1 MTLVPVLVAHC
12 ITQNVRIFV
21 PKPLDIP
28 CIPWYYVFVE
38 QMFKTKY
45 ALPYPEL
52 SPIYLLLG
60 GRVFPLLSPSPDR
73 CGGEQYLALLDAF
86 LA

>member
-1 MTLVPVLVAHC
+1 M
-12 ITQNVRIFV
+12 
-21 PKPLDIP
+21 
-28 CIPWYYVFVE
+28 PWYYAFVE

-52 SPIYLLLG
+52 SPIYPLLG

-73 CGGEQYLALLDAF
+73 CDGENTWSYLTRSLLRRYNGKRGACMPVYKGR
-86 LA
+86 